1 MVQVIRPTD
10 LNPSSFNVQALA
22 TNGVTVKASPG
33 TDVGSAIAA
42 AITAIPDA
50 SDVLRG
56 LVELAVAANYPQN
69 GNDVDATT
77 PAYVK
82 VAIDAAIAALPGD
95 VYVNGLTAYDAG
107 TNVLTLTLSDGNTV
121 DINLTQLLQD
131 AVATLTA
138 GAIPLQGLNGA
149 TFAHA
154 FSNPLPTV

>member
-33 TDVGSAIAA
+33 TDVGNAIAA

-82 VAIDAAIAALPGD
+82 AAIDAAIAALPGD